1 MRVEY
6 GQRLPEGMTWGD
18 AAAGSWGA
26 LELSGWREVYEGGVT
41 EWVHGGRYYLA
52 GRPTADGLT
61 ARFTA
66 QDALTG
72 LTETFW
78 KGVYHPT
85 GKNLYEL
92 AVEVLTDSGLAP
104 FDPNGPPWRLWDG
117 LADFTTGAPL
127 PAKPHRELL
136 QLIAHAA
143 CCVLYTDRE
152 GYLCIE
158 PLCAQQTGRLIDFH
172 ELLARPKVSL
182 TPVLRAVECPAYT
195 YLPEEKVSELHKED
209 VSVEGTARLM
219 LTFPQAAEV
228 SVAVE
233 GARVVSQ
240 TLWAGAAELAL
251 EGSGTAH
258 IVVTGRKLAQ
268 SRRIVTAE
276 AQRQVALSERD
287 GASDGLTETLDN
299 PLITDA
305 AHARLVAEWVRD
317 WLLLRG
323 TYEAE
328 YRGSPEL
335 DPGDLIR
342 LENQFSPEPAP
353 ARVLRSE
360 LVYNGSLRGRLE
372 VKRMAEE

>member
-1 MRVEY
+1 
-6 GQRLPEGMTWGD
+6 MTWGD

-66 QDALTG
+66 QDTLTG
-72 LTETFW
+72 LTETFR
-78 KGVYHPT
+78 KGVWLPA
-85 GKNLYEL
+85 KRNLYEL
-92 AVEVLTDSGLAP
+92 ALEVLEDSGLVP
-104 FDPNGPPWRLWDG
+104 FDPNAPPWKLWEG
-117 LADFTTGAPL
+117 LADFTTAAPL

-152 GYLCIE
+152 GYLRIE
-158 PLCAQQTGRLIDFH
+158 PASGVQGEYLLGPGQM
-172 ELLARPKVSL
+172 LARPKASL
-182 TPVLRAVECPAYT
+182 TPALRAVECPAYT

-209 VSVEGTARLM
+209 VSVDGTARLM

-228 SVAVE
+228 AVAVE

-240 TLWAGAAELAL
+240 TLWAGAAELVL
-251 EGSGTAH
+251 EGSGTAR

-276 AQRQVALSERD
+276 AQRPGDAP
-287 GASDGLTETLDN
+287 DGLTETLDN